1 MCILA
6 HAAPSQLSPQGG
18 RFGAAIK
25 WGLGAS
31 RGRGFF
37 FVLIN
42 ESGFNAQINLI
53 HARLASLGR
62 WQGDLGV
69 LGIVSSELLIHND
82 IAFGRVSGG

>member
-31 RGRGFF
+31 RGRGSFF
-37 FVLIN
+37 FN
-42 ESGFNAQINLI
+42 HESGFSAQINSI

-69 LGIVSSELLIHND
+69 LEIVSSEILIHND

>member
-1 MCILA
+1 MRILA

-31 RGRGFF
+31 RGRVV
-37 FVLIN
+37 VLIH
-42 ESGFNAQINLI
+42 ESGFSAQINSI

-69 LGIVSSELLIHND
+69 LEIVSSENLIHND

>member
-1 MCILA
+1 MRILA

-18 RFGAAIK
+18 ALWCGHKVGPRSFQR
-25 WGLGAS
+25 AS
-31 RGRGFF
+31 FF
-37 FVLIN
+37 LLIH
-42 ESGFNAQINLI
+42 ESGFSAQINSI

-69 LGIVSSELLIHND
+69 LEIVSSEILIHND

>member
-31 RGRGFF
+31 RGRVF
-37 FVLIN
+37 LKNN
-42 ESGFNAQINLI
+42 ESGFSAQINSI

>member
-31 RGRGFF
+31 RGRFF
-37 FVLIN
+37 LIH
-42 ESGFNAQINLI
+42 ESGFSAQINSI

-69 LGIVSSELLIHND
+69 LEIVSSEILIHND

>member
-1 MCILA
+1 LCILA

-31 RGRGFF
+31 RGRG
-37 FVLIN
+37 LKQN
-42 ESGFNAQINLI
+42 NHESGFSAQINSI

-69 LGIVSSELLIHND
+69 LEIVSSEILIHND